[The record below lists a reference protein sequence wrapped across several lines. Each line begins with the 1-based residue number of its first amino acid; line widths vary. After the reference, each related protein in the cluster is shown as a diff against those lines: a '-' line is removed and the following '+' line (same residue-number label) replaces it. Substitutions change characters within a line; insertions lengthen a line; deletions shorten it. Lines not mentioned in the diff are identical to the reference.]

1 MLLKKSLQTYKRRM
15 YMWSKSL
22 EVLDPYKALMKEK
35 ENKRIIDIEAE
46 TIEENEHPCCGDC
59 LCRVCAK
66 NVCGSGSGCEGCNN
80 CTGVVDTEEDC
91 VNGMFELDE
100 DVDDE
105 IIAELEA
112 PKFPTTKTISSVTIA
127 KLIEA
132 HMEGDNE
139 KFLSYANFIADA
151 YEEAGEGRSAKI
163 IRQRIDGTYKNNPKV
178 TLD

>member
-1 MLLKKSLQTYKRRM
+1 
-15 YMWSKSL
+15 MWSKSL
-22 EVLDPYKALMKEK
+22 EVLDPYKALMEEKEK
-35 ENKRIIDIEAE
+35 KQIIDIEAE
-46 TIEENEHPCCGDC
+46 TIEEDEHPCCGDC

-80 CTGVVDTEEDC
+80 CTGVVETEEDC
-91 VNGMFELDE
+91 VNGMYEFDE

-105 IIAELEA
+105 IIAELS
-112 PKFPTTKTISSVTIA
+112 PSKVISSVTIA

-132 HMEGDNE
+132 HIEGDNE

-163 IRQRIDGTYKNNPKV
+163 IRPRIDGTYKNNPKV
-178 TLD
+178 VLD

>member
-1 MLLKKSLQTYKRRM
+1 
-15 YMWSKSL
+15 MWSKSL
-22 EVLDPYKALMKEK
+22 EVLDPYQALMEEKEK
-35 ENKRIIDIEAE
+35 KPIIIDVEAE
-46 TIEENEHPCCGDC
+46 IIEDQEEEPCCGDC

-66 NVCGSGSGCEGCNN
+66 NVCGCGSECEGCNN
-80 CTGVVDTEEDC
+80 CTGVVETEEDC
-91 VNGMFELDE
+91 VNGMYEFDE

-105 IIAELEA
+105 IIAELSPSKA
-112 PKFPTTKTISSVTIA
+112 ISSVTIA

>member
-1 MLLKKSLQTYKRRM
+1 
-15 YMWSKSL
+15 MWSKSL
-22 EVLDPYKALMKEK
+22 EVLDPYKALMEEKEK
-35 ENKRIIDIEAE
+35 KRIIDIEAE
-46 TIEENEHPCCGDC
+46 TIEEDEHPCCGDC

-80 CTGVVDTEEDC
+80 CTGIVDTEEDC
-91 VNGMFELDE
+91 VNGMYEFDE

-105 IIAELEA
+105 IIAELS
-112 PKFPTTKTISSVTIA
+112 PSKVISSVTIA

-151 YEEAGEGRSAKI
+151 YEEAGEGRSARI
-163 IRQRIDGTYKNNPKV
+163 IRQRIDGTYKTNPRV
-178 TLD
+178 VLD

>member
-1 MLLKKSLQTYKRRM
+1 
-15 YMWSKSL
+15 MWSKSL
-22 EVLDPYKALMKEK
+22 EVLDPYQALMEEKEK
-35 ENKRIIDIEAE
+35 KPIIIDVEAE
-46 TIEENEHPCCGDC
+46 IIEDEEEEPRCGDC

-80 CTGVVDTEEDC
+80 CTGVVETEEDC
-91 VNGMFELDE
+91 VNGMYEFDE

-105 IIAELEA
+105 IIAELS
-112 PKFPTTKTISSVTIA
+112 PSKVISSVTIA

-151 YEEAGEGRSAKI
+151 YEEAGEERSAKI

>member
-1 MLLKKSLQTYKRRM
+1 
-15 YMWSKSL
+15 MWSKSL
-22 EVLDPYKALMKEK
+22 EVLDPYKALLESENNKEV
-35 ENKRIIDIEAE
+35 IDVEVVE
-46 TIEENEHPCCGDC
+46 EHPRCGDC

-80 CTGVVDTEEDC
+80 CTGVVETEEDC
-91 VNGMFELDE
+91 VNGMYEFDE

-105 IIAELEA
+105 IIAELS
-112 PKFPTTKTISSVTIA
+112 PSKVISSVTIA

-132 HMEGDNE
+132 HMEGDNK

-163 IRQRIDGTYKNNPKV
+163 IRQRIDGTYKLNPRV
-178 TLD
+178 VLD